1 MCTKHFTVG
10 WLRQLKRYR
19 QYFDL
24 MAVDAIRL
32 GDGEN
37 VLLHRLLGQLV
48 WADECSAVNRK
59 AIKLLML
66 RHERIKNERDCSF
79 LFL

>member
-1 MCTKHFTVG
+1 
-10 WLRQLKRYR
+10 
-19 QYFDL
+19 

-66 RHERIKNERDCSF
+66 RHERIKNGT
-79 LFL
+79 